1 MHRSWR
7 VGLRASEAVEVSM
20 FQNPVEENNRRY
32 RMAMIGL
39 ALLSTAALATT
50 IWMMIDFLREQSIV
64 DDLIKSL
71 PREMRGDA
79 ELLAGELRWQFR
91 LTILVVLNVIVTGIA
106 VILLWRAY
114 HASQASLRD
123 VKALAT
129 DVLGS
134 METAV
139 ITTDLEGKVTSI
151 NKCGSDLLDFAP
163 QRIGQSLTDLERL
176 PLQAFRAEWMAE
188 GPAVLIRE
196 FQLKQGGNRKILL
209 ASCQSLKDR
218 EGNVMG
224 NLLQIRDITMRTL
237 MEEQMRRMER
247 YTGLGS
253 LVGGLHHE
261 IKNPLAALSL
271 HVQLLE
277 EQLEEEGTS
286 DQSRGTLEIIRTEL
300 ARIGGVLEAFRD
312 FASMGHL
319 DLTDVPLKDLIA
331 RQVELVRPQAQRQGI
346 SIEIVPFDPEW
357 VVSADRGRLEQVLLN
372 LFVNA
377 MDAMPQGG
385 KLTVAVS
392 RVDASV
398 QIEVADT
405 GCGIPESLQDKVLD
419 PYFTTKGAGTGLG
432 LAICDKIMRQ
442 HHGTIDFRS
451 SPQGTTFRLTLPN
464 AGQT

>member
-1 MHRSWR
+1 
-7 VGLRASEAVEVSM
+7 M
-20 FQNPVEENNRRY
+20 FQSPSEEINGRY
-32 RMAMIGL
+32 RTAMIGL
-39 ALLSTAALATT
+39 AILSTAALGTT

-64 DDLIKSL
+64 DELTKSL
-71 PREMRGDA
+71 PREVRGNA

-91 LTILVVLNVIVTGIA
+91 LAILVVLNVIVTGIA

-114 HASQASLRD
+114 RASQASLRD

-129 DVLGS
+129 DILGS

-139 ITTDLEGKVTSI
+139 ITTDLHGMITSI
-151 NKCGSDLLDFAP
+151 NKCGCDLLEFT
-163 QRIGQSLTDLERL
+163 REGIGQPLKELGRL
-176 PLQAFRAEWMAE
+176 PLEKFRTDWTVNRL
-188 GPAVLIRE
+188 PVLVRE
-196 FQLKQGGNRKILL
+196 FQLKQGGNRKILF

-218 EGNVMG
+218 DGAVMG
-224 NLLQIRDITMRTL
+224 NLLQIRDVTMHTL

-247 YTGLGS
+247 YSGLGS

-261 IKNPLAALSL
+261 IRNPLAALSL

-277 EQLEEEGTS
+277 EQLEVDGTS
-286 DQSRGTLEIIRTEL
+286 DQSRNMLGIIRTEL

-319 DLTDVPLKDLIA
+319 DLNDVQVKDLIA
-331 RQVELVRPQAQRQGI
+331 RQIELIRPQAQSQGI
-346 SIEIVPFDPEW
+346 EIDFQACDPQW
-357 VVSADRGRLEQVLLN
+357 VITADRGRLEQVLLN

-385 KLTVAVS
+385 RLTVGVS
-392 RVDASV
+392 QDETSV

-405 GCGIPESLQDKVLD
+405 GCGIPENLQDKILD

-432 LAICDKIMRQ
+432 LAICDKIIRQ
-442 HHGTIDFRS
+442 HQGTIEFRS
-451 SPQGTTFRLTLPN
+451 SPQGTTFLLTLPN
-464 AGQT
+464 VRQP